1 MPRRKK
7 RAKFVE
13 GYGAAGD
20 PRDKAEKRANQEEQ
34 ANHEEPQQTSQ
45 EEQASQEE
53 PQHGQPE
60 ERKQVLDGGV
70 EESKTEER
78 SKLLPRPPPIVL
90 GPAFWGVPDE
100 ERDALVEGGVKAL
113 GRTSPQ
119 MDLLLYGSSPEF
131 IALRV
136 QFEVEVRELRL
147 KATPEL
153 FEERM
158 AELTRRHL
166 DVAAVDLALQRRR
179 ITAEG
184 HARDVA
190 VELHMPPEQVATELH
205 QRRIHDCVLQ
215 LFKVLTRRRLSVL
228 RGEPLPRL
236 DSVFAKVKLE

>member
-1 MPRRKK
+1 MVVPGAAATVPRRKK

-20 PRDKAEKRANQEEQ
+20 PRERVVAEQVAHDEPPVRAEAGGAEECKSG
-34 ANHEEPQQTSQ
+34 AAEAKED
-45 EEQASQEE
+45 A
-53 PQHGQPE
+53 
-60 ERKQVLDGGV
+60 R
-70 EESKTEER
+70 
-78 SKLLPRPPPIVL
+78 LPRPPPIVL
-90 GPAFWGVPDE
+90 GPAFWGVADE

-113 GRTSPQ
+113 GRTNPQ
-119 MDLLLYGSSPEF
+119 MDLVLYGSSPDF
-131 IALRV
+131 IALRT

-147 KATPEL
+147 KASPEM
-153 FEERM
+153 FAERM
-158 AELTRRHL
+158 AELTRRQL
-166 DVAAVDLALQRRR
+166 DVAAVDSALQRRR

-190 VELHMPPEQVATELH
+190 AELHMPPDQVATDVH

-215 LFKVLTRRRLSVL
+215 LFRVLTRRRLSVL